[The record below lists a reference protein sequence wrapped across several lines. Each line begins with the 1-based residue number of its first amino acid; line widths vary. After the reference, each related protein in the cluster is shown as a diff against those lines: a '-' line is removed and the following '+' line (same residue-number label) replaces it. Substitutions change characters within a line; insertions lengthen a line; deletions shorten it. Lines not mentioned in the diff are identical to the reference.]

1 MLPSLGSHAVRAL
14 TPQTAVTVDHSRC
27 VRHRCKRNECS
38 KCLEICPV
46 DAITW
51 DERGLHVSPSDCT
64 QCLRCLSV
72 CPTAALTS
80 PELSLLQ
87 VFTDLAKHPDPVL
100 GCNHSPEIKTHAHL
114 SCLGFL
120 ADPELMLLLALVF
133 RDGVQINLT
142 RCEGCPNG
150 HVLDDVHGA
159 HDQLAAL
166 LPDHKVALIRNRD
179 RLKYKPTSLSRREL
193 FGFFRENSTRTAMVM
208 VERLQV
214 SSRMQSYGCKQ
225 VPQVRTMLLKVM
237 ETLPVI
243 QRRVAEQLFC
253 QIAFTETCT
262 ACGGCVGVCPT
273 GAIDPSDEDN
283 SSPVFD
289 QTLCV
294 SCGSCQAFCRKQGL
308 QLMTASNPKKAT
320 SLASAWK

>member
-1 MLPSLGSHAVRAL
+1 MLPSLGSHAVKAL

-51 DERGLHVSPSDCT
+51 DEQGLHVSPGDCT

-87 VFTDLAKHPDPVL
+87 VFSDLAKHPNSVL
-100 GCNHSPEIKTHAHL
+100 GCNHSPDIKTHAQF

-120 ADPELMLLLALVF
+120 VHPELILLLALVF

-142 RCEGCPNG
+142 CCEGCPNG
-150 HVLDDVHGA
+150 HILDGVHGA
-159 HDQLAAL
+159 HDQLTTF
-166 LPDHKVALIRNRD
+166 LPDHRVALVRD
-179 RLKYKPTSLSRREL
+179 RDKLKYKPPALSRREL
-193 FGFFRENSTRTAMVM
+193 FSSFRESSTRTAMVM

-214 SSRMQSYGCKQ
+214 SSRAQSYGSKQ
-225 VPQVRTMLLKVM
+225 VPQVRTMLLKAM
-237 ETLPVI
+237 ETFPEI
-243 QRRVAEQLFC
+243 QRRVAEQLFG

-273 GAIDPSDEDN
+273 GAIDSSDEDKA
-283 SSPVFD
+283 SPIFD

-294 SCGSCQAFCRKQGL
+294 SCGSCQAFCRKQGV
-308 QLMTASNPKKAT
+308 QLTAASTPKQAV
-320 SLASAWK
+320 SLVSA

>member
-51 DERGLHVSPSDCT
+51 DERGLHVSPGDCT

-100 GCNHSPEIKTHAHL
+100 GCNHSPDIKTHAQL

-150 HVLDDVHGA
+150 HVLGDVHGA

-179 RLKYKPTSLSRREL
+179 RLKYKPPSLSRREL

-214 SSRMQSYGCKQ
+214 SSRIQSYGCKQ
-225 VPQVRTMLLKVM
+225 VPQVRTTLLKAM
-237 ETLPVI
+237 ETLPEI
-243 QRRVAEQLFC
+243 QRRVAEQLFG

-273 GAIDPSDEDN
+273 GAIDPSDEDKP
-283 SSPVFD
+283 SPVFD

-294 SCGSCQAFCRKQGL
+294 SCGSCQAFCRKQGV
-308 QLMTASNPKKAT
+308 QLMTASNQKQAT
-320 SLASAWK
+320 SLASA